1 MNESR
6 TKDVDETASYNQN
19 SSVPDSGPE
28 EDYRHFYPELQPG
41 SDHPSDNE
49 WVDPPAYESDE
60 DLELPES
67 DNSLYAN
74 INQDRLHRPVEE
86 WCSCG
91 ECKPMDTEKE
101 HVCCNESHFI
111 TAHRGE
117 HRCISQVGMFK
128 ELVVSE
134 DGLVYSRYMY
144 SMNITDPD
152 KRDRFLK
159 KKLNQKE
166 LRFMAYRTFINMLS
180 CRDFDRNVRYILPA
194 CVVSQIRAKFPNENG
209 EPYTGY
215 VSLKSKD
222 GQSLP

>member
-1 MNESR
+1 MKSGVHAGYASRWTQRRSTFAATNRISLLRIEESIG
-6 TKDVDETASYNQN
+6 ASA
-19 SSVPDSGPE
+19 
-28 EDYRHFYPELQPG
+28 R
-41 SDHPSDNE
+41 
-49 WVDPPAYESDE
+49 
-60 DLELPES
+60 
-67 DNSLYAN
+67 
-74 INQDRLHRPVEE
+74 
-86 WCSCG
+86 
-91 ECKPMDTEKE
+91 
-101 HVCCNESHFI
+101 
-111 TAHRGE
+111 
-117 HRCISQVGMFK
+117 FK

-166 LRFMAYRTFINMLS
+166 LRFMGYRTFINMLS
-180 CRDFDRNVRYILPA
+180 CRDFDRNVKYILPA